1 MDIEINEKEFS
12 QRTFQQFMDLFVVPE
27 IKLRQ
32 ENDLLE
38 KPFNLFAAQ
47 IIFFPDGRKPEV
59 RLNAEVKAISEVI
72 LKDGQNR
79 KPGDIVPLNDVIG
92 IEKIK
97 LIDHDDPDCG
107 HVTLLKLNK
116 SWHFTFDFRYNKNL
130 SASHSKAA
138 NEFYE
143 AAETAH
149 SKKHWAAFI
158 DNLFSACE
166 LAARSVLLSIPDPKF
181 REKATHS
188 SVHNRYNRSASIGNY
203 QPERRETYNKLYS
216 LRKKARYF
224 KGKYSITNEE
234 AKALLDGVK
243 EMIEY
248 SLLRSK
254 T

>member
-116 SWHFTFDFRYNKNL
+116 SWHFTFDFRYNKSF

-143 AAETAH
+143 AAETAY
-149 SKKHWAAFI
+149 SKKHWTAFI

-166 LAARSVLLSIPDPKF
+166 LAARSVLLSVPDPKF

-188 SVHNRYNRSASIGNY
+188 SVHNQYNRSASIGNY

-224 KGKYSITNEE
+224 KGKYSITSEE
-234 AKALLDGVK
+234 AKVLLDGVK

-254 T
+254 A